1 MFEQRQASNKN
12 KGGKEMYYLKRLKDL
27 RKNHQLKQQNLAEVL
42 KITRQQYSL
51 YEVGTREIPVH
62 HLKTLAQFYNISTD
76 YILEIINQM

>member
-1 MFEQRQASNKN
+1 
-12 KGGKEMYYLKRLKDL
+12 MYHLKRLKEL

>member
-1 MFEQRQASNKN
+1 
-12 KGGKEMYYLKRLKDL
+12 MYYLKRLKDL
-27 RKNHQLKQQNLAEVL
+27 RKNHNLKQQKLADVL

-76 YILEIINQM
+76 YILEITNEGKIS

>member
-1 MFEQRQASNKN
+1 MTKN
-12 KGGKEMYYLKRLKDL
+12 TKNIQKKKGEKMYHLKRLKEL

-76 YILEIINQM
+76 YILEITNQM